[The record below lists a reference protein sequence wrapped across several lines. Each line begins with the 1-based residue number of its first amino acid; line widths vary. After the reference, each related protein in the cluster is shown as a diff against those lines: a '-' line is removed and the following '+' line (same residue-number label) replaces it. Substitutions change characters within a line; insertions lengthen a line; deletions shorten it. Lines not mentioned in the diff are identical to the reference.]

1 MKGEVMALREE
12 LDEVLAGLERILE
25 WRVEMLVKLDGLEA
39 RLNSQVSAD
48 TPSASRQRR
57 REGLDEIVVAW
68 SDELAKHLIARV
80 EPQASRSTSPSPE
93 MIQARVKQL
102 GEGVVRIA
110 DSFMKQVE
118 KK

>member
-1 MKGEVMALREE
+1 MALRDE
-12 LDEVLAGLERILE
+12 LDEVLAGLEQIFE
-25 WRVEMLVKLDGLEA
+25 WRVEMLIKLDGLEA
-39 RLNSQVSAD
+39 RLNAQLSAD

-57 REGLDEIVVAW
+57 REGLEEIIVAW
-68 SDELAKHLIARV
+68 SDELAKHLITRV
-80 EPQASRSTSPSPE
+80 EPQAPRSASPSPE

-110 DSFMKQVE
+110 DSFIKQVE

>member
-1 MKGEVMALREE
+1 MALRDE
-12 LDEVLAGLERILE
+12 LDEVLAGLERIVE

-39 RLNSQVSAD
+39 RLEAQSPAD
-48 TPSASRQRR
+48 TPSASRQGR

-80 EPQASRSTSPSPE
+80 EPQAPRLTTPSPE
-93 MIQARVKQL
+93 MLQARVKQM
-102 GEGVVRIA
+102 GEGVARIA
-110 DSFMKQVE
+110 DAFIKQVE